1 MLSCSAFNSAF
12 VANVARFLLKPEFF
26 TRLGISDLSTN
37 SFSVIFASSISFVNL
52 MKSQVV
58 KYFFAISNI
67 LAPYVSFLLNH

>member
-12 VANVARFLLKPEFF
+12 VAKPEFF

-52 MKSQVV
+52 MKSEVV
-58 KYFFAISNI
+58 KYFSQYLIF
-67 LAPYVSFLLNH
+67 